1 MGLIQDMVRGILT
14 LDGAMGTE
22 LLSRGVKGALELSN
36 VDNPALV
43 ESLHEAYLE
52 AGADI
57 ITTNTT
63 CADAL
68 SLEAYGLKERSYELA
83 RAGAEVA
90 RRVADKYST
99 TLRKRYVAGAVGP
112 TTRNLTLAIDL
123 KREQLEEIYAAV
135 VRGLIDGG
143 VDFILIETV
152 TDAAN
157 AEVAIGQVRKIDAE
171 IPIVV
176 SAVLAR
182 MEGRVASGATIAKF
196 VESLP
201 MDEISAIGFNC
212 TNGVKPLESALKLL
226 GGVCQK
232 PLIAYPS
239 VGNPTVPMT
248 RWIKDIEQLCR
259 AGLVNIV
266 GGCCG
271 TTPAHIAG
279 VAKAAARWRPKKVD
293 VANLK

>member
-1 MGLIQDMVRGILT
+1 MGVKQDMERGILT

-22 LLSRGVKGALELSN
+22 LLARGVKGALEMCN
-36 VDNPALV
+36 VENPLLV

-68 SLEAYGLKERSYELA
+68 ALEQYGLKERSYELA
-83 RAGAEVA
+83 RAGAEIA
-90 RRVADKYST
+90 RRAAGKYST
-99 TLRKRYVAGAVGP
+99 SLRKRYVAGAVGP
-112 TTRNLTLAIDL
+112 TTRNLSLAIDL
-123 KREQLEEIYAAV
+123 KREQLAAVYADV

-152 TDAAN
+152 TDVAN
-157 AEVAIGQVRKIDAE
+157 AEVAIEQVRKIDAE

-176 SAVLAR
+176 SAVLSR

-201 MDEISAIGFNC
+201 MDQIMAIGFNC
-212 TNGVKPLESALKLL
+212 TNGVKPLEAALKRLTE
-226 GGVCQK
+226 VCDK
-232 PLIAYPS
+232 PFAAYPS
-239 VGNPTVPMT
+239 AGNPVVPMT
-248 RWIKDIEQLCR
+248 RWVKDMEQLCR
-259 AGLVNIV
+259 SGQVNIV

-279 VAKAAARWRPKKVD
+279 VAKAAARWRPRKFD
-293 VANLK
+293 VANNK